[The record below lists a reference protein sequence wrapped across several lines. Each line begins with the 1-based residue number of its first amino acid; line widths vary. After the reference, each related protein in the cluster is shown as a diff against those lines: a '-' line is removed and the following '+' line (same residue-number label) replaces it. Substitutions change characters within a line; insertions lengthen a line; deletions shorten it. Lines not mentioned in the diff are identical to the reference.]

1 MKTILAKRKI
11 STFESFADLVAWL
24 SRYHVYSTYGKH
36 IVTCWDAYKGYKPE
50 AHQLD
55 YLILIFRNQAGKYC
69 VKIIR
74 KMKLL
79 ELPEAKETHEISDP
93 LV

>member
-11 STFESFADLVAWL
+11 STFESLADLVVWL

-36 IVTCWDAYKGYKPE
+36 ILFCWNAYKGYKPE

-69 VKIIR
+69 MKIIR

-79 ELPEAKETHEISDP
+79 ELPEAKETHEISDS